1 MSDEERVA
9 AWRNYGLDQ
18 IVVEAWIRRT
28 FGDKVMDNPKER
40 ALRLAEESLEVLQTS
55 EAGCEEAHALV
66 DMVYDKEPG
75 VLLQEVGG
83 VTVTL
88 LALCAHHGLR
98 LDDVAGTEIARMQSI
113 ARDEFQRRQEAK
125 ATLGVA
131 DRPE

>member
-18 IVVEAWIRRT
+18 IVVEAWVRRT
-28 FGDKVMDNPKER
+28 FGDKIMDNPKER

-55 EAGCEEAHALV
+55 DAGREEAHALV
-66 DMVYDKEPG
+66 DMVYDKKPG

-88 LALCAHHGLR
+88 LALCAHHDLR
-98 LDDVAGTEIARMQSI
+98 LDDVAGTEIARIQSI
-113 ARDEFQRRQEAK
+113 ARDEFQHRQGAK
-125 ATLGVA
+125 TTLGVA